1 MNPHRNLLFLSDY
14 KFSKCSSKN
23 SPIIAFFNQLDDP
36 CFDPKIGIWKFSAGW
51 NLIFAIKLEECWGYD
66 FETDFCSSG
75 PTQVLKFSSGLYL
88 ALNAAFAV
96 ISLNHSAIN
105 FQKKD
110 KNRLFW
116 MMENCFQWKLLSYQI
131 IICITMY
138 FATISMPVE
147 QLDWLLPWV
156 RSESSLSFYLQFV
169 PFWHVLTQCSST
181 VMPVNEKLK

>member
-1 MNPHRNLLFLSDY
+1 MITVWYTGKQAMSASVLNWGCHSDLFTALFRAVSGESSSKFVIVSDY

-23 SPIIAFFNQLDDP
+23 SPMIVFFNQLDDP
-36 CFDPKIGIWKFSAGW
+36 CFDPTTEIWKFHAGW

-105 FQKKD
+105 FNKK
-110 KNRLFW
+110 
-116 MMENCFQWKLLSYQI
+116 
-131 IICITMY
+131 
-138 FATISMPVE
+138 
-147 QLDWLLPWV
+147 
-156 RSESSLSFYLQFV
+156 
-169 PFWHVLTQCSST
+169 
-181 VMPVNEKLK
+181 